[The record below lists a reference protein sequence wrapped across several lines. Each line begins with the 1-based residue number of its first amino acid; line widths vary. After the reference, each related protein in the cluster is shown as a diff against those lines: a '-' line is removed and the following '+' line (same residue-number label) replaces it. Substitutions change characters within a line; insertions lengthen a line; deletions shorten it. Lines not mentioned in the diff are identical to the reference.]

1 MEQKMKIGLIGAME
15 VEVTS
20 LASSM
25 KNRRDECV
33 GEFQFMCG
41 EIEGVECVLVRS
53 GIGKVAAAVATQ
65 TMILKYTPDLIINTG
80 VAGALSPLLVPGDI
94 VISENALQYD
104 MDTSPLG
111 DPVGLISGI
120 NKIYFEADKTAVD
133 TLVKIAEEQI
143 GKVLVGT
150 ICSGDCFVA
159 SKEEKDRILSLFSS
173 GVACEME
180 GGAIAHTAYL
190 SRTPFV
196 IVRAISD
203 SADGSSHMDY
213 PTFLKKAAKTSFE
226 LVYSFIK
233 SQNM

>member
-1 MEQKMKIGLIGAME
+1 MRIGLIGAME

-20 LASSM
+20 LGAAM
-25 KNRRDECV
+25 KNKKEEKI
-33 GEFQFMCG
+33 GEFLFMCG
-41 EIEGVECVLVRS
+41 EIEGVDCVLVRS

-65 TMILKYTPDLIINTG
+65 TMILMYAPDLIVNTG
-80 VAGALSPLLVPGDI
+80 VAGALAPSLVPGDI
-94 VISENALQYD
+94 VLSENAVQYD

-120 NKIYFEADKTAVD
+120 NKIYFDADKNAVE
-133 TLVKIAEEQI
+133 TLSRIAKEQL
-143 GKVLVGT
+143 GRVVVGT
-150 ICSGDCFVA
+150 VCSGDRFVA
-159 SKEEKDRILSLFSS
+159 SKEEKDRILSLFET
-173 GVACEME
+173 GAACEME

-213 PTFLKKAAKTSFE
+213 PTFLKQAAKTSFE

>member
-1 MEQKMKIGLIGAME
+1 MRIGLIGAME

-20 LASSM
+20 LCAAM
-25 KNRRDECV
+25 KNKKEEKI
-33 GEFQFMCG
+33 GEFLFMCG
-41 EIEGVECVLVRS
+41 EIEGVDCVLVRS
-53 GIGKVAAAVATQ
+53 GIGKVAAAVAAQ
-65 TMILKYTPDLIINTG
+65 TMILKYAPDLIVNTG
-80 VAGALSPLLVPGDI
+80 VAGALASSLVPGDI
-94 VISENALQYD
+94 VISENAVQYD

-120 NKIYFEADKTAVD
+120 NKIYFDADKNAVE
-133 TLVKIAEEQI
+133 TLSRIAKEKL
-143 GKVLVGT
+143 GRVVVGT
-150 ICSGDCFVA
+150 VCSGDRFVA
-159 SKEEKDRILSLFSS
+159 SKEEKDRILSLFET
-173 GVACEME
+173 GAACEME

-213 PTFLKKAAKTSFE
+213 PTFLKQAAKTSFE

>member
-1 MEQKMKIGLIGAME
+1 MRIGLIGAME
-15 VEVTS
+15 IEVTS
-20 LASSM
+20 LSAAM
-25 KNRRDECV
+25 KNKKEEKI
-33 GEFQFMCG
+33 GEFLFMCG
-41 EIEGVECVLVRS
+41 EIEGVDCVLVRS

-65 TMILKYTPDLIINTG
+65 TMILKYAPDLIVNTG
-80 VAGALSPLLVPGDI
+80 VAGALASSLVPGDI
-94 VISENALQYD
+94 VISENAVQYD
-104 MDTSPLG
+104 MDTSPIG

-120 NKIYFEADKTAVD
+120 NKIYFDADKNAVE
-133 TLVKIAEEQI
+133 TLSRIAKEQL
-143 GKVLVGT
+143 GRVVVGT
-150 ICSGDCFVA
+150 VCSGDRFVA
-159 SKEEKDRILSLFSS
+159 SKEEKDRILSLFET
-173 GVACEME
+173 GAACEME

-213 PTFLKKAAKTSFE
+213 PTFLKQAAKTSFE

>member
-1 MEQKMKIGLIGAME
+1 MRIGLIGAME

-20 LASSM
+20 LSAAM
-25 KNRRDECV
+25 KNKKEEKI
-33 GEFQFMCG
+33 GEFLFMCG
-41 EIEGVECVLVRS
+41 EIEGVDCVLVRS
-53 GIGKVAAAVATQ
+53 GIGKVAAAVAAQ
-65 TMILKYTPDLIINTG
+65 TMILKYAPDLIVNTG
-80 VAGALSPLLVPGDI
+80 VAGALASSLVPGDI
-94 VISENALQYD
+94 VISENAVQYD

-120 NKIYFEADKTAVD
+120 NKIYFDADKNAVE
-133 TLVKIAEEQI
+133 TLSRIAKEKL
-143 GKVLVGT
+143 GRVVVGT
-150 ICSGDCFVA
+150 VCSGDRFVA
-159 SKEEKDRILSLFSS
+159 SQEEKDRILSLFET
-173 GVACEME
+173 GAACEME

-213 PTFLKKAAKTSFE
+213 PTFLKQAAKTSFE

>member
-1 MEQKMKIGLIGAME
+1 MRIGLIGAME

-20 LASSM
+20 LSAAM
-25 KNRRDECV
+25 KNKKEEKI
-33 GEFQFMCG
+33 GEFLFMCG
-41 EIEGVECVLVRS
+41 EIEGVDCVLVRS
-53 GIGKVAAAVATQ
+53 GIGKVAAAVAAQ
-65 TMILKYTPDLIINTG
+65 TMILKYAPDLIVNTG
-80 VAGALSPLLVPGDI
+80 VAGALASSLVPGDI
-94 VISENALQYD
+94 VISENAVQYD

-120 NKIYFEADKTAVD
+120 NKIYFDADKNAVE
-133 TLVKIAEEQI
+133 TLSRIAKEKL
-143 GKVLVGT
+143 GRVVVGT
-150 ICSGDCFVA
+150 VCSGDRFVA
-159 SKEEKDRILSLFSS
+159 SKEEKDRILSLFET
-173 GVACEME
+173 GAACEME

-213 PTFLKKAAKTSFE
+213 PTFLKQAAKTSFE